1 MVCRYPPAEGDS
13 DGCRGQHQ
21 DPEHGHPL
29 QARHHTQADA
39 GPQAQVK
46 MLYFFVSQHSV
57 RYKLT
62 VLVPCYLKVYR
73 TFTPTISVPVRLL
86 RIWFFCVRI
95 HDF

>member
-1 MVCRYPPAEGDS
+1 MVFRYSPAEGDS

-46 MLYFFVSQHSV
+46 MLHVYDM
-57 RYKLT
+57 
-62 VLVPCYLKVYR
+62 CYHNQYL
-73 TFTPTISVPVRLL
+73 S
-86 RIWFFCVRI
+86 
-95 HDF
+95 H